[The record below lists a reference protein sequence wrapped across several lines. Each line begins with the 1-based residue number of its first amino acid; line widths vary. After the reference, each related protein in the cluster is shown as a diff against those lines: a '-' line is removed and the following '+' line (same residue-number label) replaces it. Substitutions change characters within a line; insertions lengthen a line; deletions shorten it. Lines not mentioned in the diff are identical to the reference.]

1 MSMRRPTHP
10 GEKILLKT
18 RPQFISSLES
28 AFIRFIILL
37 LLLYFFTTLISLFA
51 AIQGRIAYLTTV
63 PFVQYSTDVLLI
75 IIAVLFLWILWNFMS
90 WRATWYSVTTQR
102 VQIKSGVLSTKSV
115 YIHFNKMQDIQVSQS
130 LVQRISSSGDIEIF
144 GGRDRTNLILEN
156 IPKPDQ
162 VEDLINQRIEEV
174 SRESESKGYTPRKGR
189 YEDNRYEDNR
199 F

>member
-18 RPQFISSLES
+18 RPQFISTLES
-28 AFIRFIILL
+28 AFIRLIILL
-37 LLLYFFTTLISLFA
+37 LLLYFFTALISLFA

-63 PFVQYSTDVLLI
+63 PFVQYSTYVLIL
-75 IIAVLFLWILWNFMS
+75 IIAVLFFWILWNFLS
-90 WRATWYSVTTQR
+90 WRATWYTVTSQR

-115 YIHFNKMQDIQVSQS
+115 YIHFNKMQDIEVTQS

-144 GGRDRTNLILEN
+144 GGRDRTNLILED
-156 IPKPDQ
+156 IPKPNE
-162 VEDLINQRIEEV
+162 VENLINQRIEAL
-174 SRESESKGYTPRKGR
+174 SREPESRGSYKRDR
-189 YEDNRYEDNR
+189 YDDDR

>member
-18 RPQFISSLES
+18 RPQFISTLES

-37 LLLYFFTTLISLFA
+37 ILLYFFTTIISFFVV
-51 AIQGRIAYLTTV
+51 IQGNIAYLTTI
-63 PFVQYSTDVLLI
+63 PFVEYSTDVLIL
-75 IIAVLFLWILWNFMS
+75 IIAVLFFWILWNVMT
-90 WRATWYSVTTQR
+90 WRSTWYTVTSQR
-102 VQIKSGVLSTKSV
+102 VQIKSGVISTKSV

-156 IPKPDQ
+156 IPKPDK
-162 VEDLINQRIEEV
+162 VEDLINQRIEEINQETEPKR
-174 SRESESKGYTPRKGR
+174 STRDERRDER
-189 YEDNRYEDNR
+189 NR